1 MTDEQKAIDKH
12 FADERLSNTGVKA
25 ALIDMDGVLYDSMK
39 GHTAA
44 WFRMATELGIECT
57 RDEFYAYE
65 GMTGAAT
72 INILFRRAYGR
83 DASPDEVKELYGRK
97 VKYFIEMGEPEMM
110 PGAAEML
117 NTLRQAGVTR
127 VLVTG
132 SGQHSILDRLDHDY
146 PGIFDPDKRVTA
158 LNVSHGKPDPE
169 PYLKGLQLAGCQAC
183 EAIVIENAPLGV
195 LAGHRSGC
203 FTVGITTGPIPE
215 ADMKDAGADIVYP
228 SMPEFASRLPI
239 LLNAFNQN
247 SWNSK

>member
-1 MTDEQKAIDKH
+1 MIMTDEKKSVDRY
-12 FADERLSNTGVKA
+12 FASVRKSVTGVKA

-39 GHTAA
+39 NHTAA
-44 WFRMATELGIECT
+44 WYRMATELGIQCT

-83 DASPDEVKELYGRK
+83 NATPNEVKELYGRK
-97 VKYFIEMGEPEMM
+97 ARYFIEMGEPQLM
-110 PGAAEML
+110 PGAADML
-117 NTLRQAGVTR
+117 GILRDAGVTR

-132 SGQHSILDRLDHDY
+132 SGQRSILDRLDRDY
-146 PGIFDPDKRVTA
+146 PGIFEHDKRVTA

-169 PYLKGLQLAGCQAC
+169 PYLKGQQLAGCNAC

-215 ADMKDAGADIVYP
+215 ADMVASGADIVYRP
-228 SMPEFASRLPI
+228 MPEFAKRLPD
-239 LLNAFNQN
+239 LLNAF
-247 SWNSK
+247 KL